1 MKLRTIAIAASFF
14 ITGQAF
20 AAHDAAAKDA
30 QDEFFNV
37 LNSFCGQAFAG
48 KVVVDNSDDPR
59 FKDKVTILHVRDCGR
74 DEIRMPMHVGDDHSR
89 TFILTKTD
97 AGIKLSHDHRHE
109 DGQPDKLSLYGG
121 NTAEYGTKWRQDFPV
136 NDFSRQLF
144 MANDLQ
150 ASVANIWS
158 ISIIEGQSISY
169 ELRRPGREFRID
181 FDLNSPVENP
191 PAAWGHQ

>member
-1 MKLRTIAIAASFF
+1 MKFKTIAFAASFF

-20 AAHDAAAKDA
+20 AANNA
-30 QDEFFNV
+30 QDEFFNI

-48 KVVVDNSDDPR
+48 KVAVDNTDDPR
-59 FKDKVTILHVRDCGR
+59 FKDKVIILHVRDCAM
-74 DEIRMPMHVGDDHSR
+74 DEIRLPMHVGDDHSR

-109 DGQPDKLSLYGG
+109 DGHPDKLSLYGG
-121 NTAEYGTKWRQDFPV
+121 NTTEAGTKWRQDFPI
-136 NDFSRQLF
+136 NDFSKQLF

-150 ASVANIWS
+150 VSLTNIWR
-158 ISIIEGQSISY
+158 ISIIEGQRISY
-169 ELRRPGREFRID
+169 ELRRAGREFRID

-191 PAAWGHQ
+191 PAAWGYQ